1 MAIVLCLAAGLLPIL
16 IAPGALFYFD
26 VTPKILVLLA
36 SAIAGLIVRLGK
48 RSGVRG
54 FFSWVIAAQAVA
66 LVMATA
72 FSTHIALSFS
82 GTEWR
87 RFGMVTQ
94 LALLVFTSLAAGAMD
109 RDRGTLE
116 PLLRTVATTG
126 GAIAI
131 YATFQYFG
139 LDPLIPPS
147 SYRAGEGIFTI
158 VRPPG
163 TLGHANYLATY
174 LLLVMFA
181 GFALASVESGRGWRM
196 AGAGCA
202 IAAGLASLLTGS
214 RSVALGL
221 VAGIVWLFLRARP
234 RIGRG
239 AIYACAGIAIAV
251 AALYVSPAG
260 RGLRA
265 RVHWMGDDPRGGA
278 RLPLWRDAVRMAG
291 GRLAFGY
298 GPETFG
304 AEFPRYQSLELAR
317 AYPDFYHESPHNI
330 FLDALD
336 EQGVFGLAGLVAI
349 TALGLSLAWKA
360 REVPR
365 VFVGGALAAMVV
377 SLQFS
382 AFTLPTAFFFYLA
395 IGALVAG
402 RAKPVSDAPSGAPG
416 YAVAAIGLVLAGLFG
431 WFGIRLGTA
440 EYRLAGTQGAIGRGD
455 PIAAIEDYE
464 TVRRW
469 EPPGASS
476 DLYYSRAMARY
487 SAMEKNPLP
496 AAQAGRQAMEAALRA
511 CNYPEQ
517 RQNEFYYLATLFA
530 IQNDAVDT
538 EKGLRAAIAV
548 APNWFKPHWTLAKLL
563 QMTGR
568 HAEAEREAE
577 AAVERD
583 GGKHKEVAD
592 TLVGIRAVG
601 GAGK

>member
-1 MAIVLCLAAGLLPIL
+1 MAIALCLAAGLLPIL

-36 SAIAGLIVRLGK
+36 SAVAALIICLGK
-48 RSGVRG
+48 RPGVRG
-54 FFSWVIAAQAVA
+54 FFSWAIAAQAVA
-66 LVMATA
+66 VAIATA

-94 LALLVFTSLAAGAMD
+94 LALLAFAALAAGALAGNHGVL
-109 RDRGTLE
+109 R
-116 PLLRTVATTG
+116 LLQTAAITG

-139 LDPLIPPS
+139 LDPFIPAS
-147 SYRAGEGIFTI
+147 SYRAGEGVFTI

-174 LLLVMFA
+174 LLFVFFA
-181 GFALASVESGRGWRM
+181 GFALTRVETGKAWRI
-196 AGAGCA
+196 AGLCSAV
-202 IAAGLASLLTGS
+202 AAGLALILTGS
-214 RSVALGL
+214 RSAALGL
-221 VAGIVWLFLRARP
+221 AAGIVWLSLRAGT

-239 AIYACAGIAIAV
+239 AIYGFAGIAIAV

-291 GRLAFGY
+291 GRLASGY

-304 AEFPRYQSLELAR
+304 AEFPRFQSLELAR

-336 EQGVFGLAGLVAI
+336 EQGIFGLAGLVAM
-349 TALGLSLAWKA
+349 TATGLALAWK
-360 REVPR
+360 RRDTPR
-365 VFVGGALAAMVV
+365 VFMGSALAGMVV

-395 IGALVAG
+395 IAALAG
-402 RAKPVSDAPSGAPG
+402 GSAEEVRDAPGGFPR
-416 YAVAAIGLVLAGLFG
+416 YAMAAAGLVLAGLFG
-431 WFGIRLGTA
+431 WFGIRLA
-440 EYRLAGTQGAIGRGD
+440 AADYRLAGTQRAIGRGD
-455 PIAAIEDYE
+455 LAVAIDDDAA
-464 TVRRW
+464 VRRW

-476 DLYYSRAMARY
+476 DLYYSRAMAAY
-487 SAMEKNPLP
+487 SAMEKNPLL
-496 AAQAGRQAMEAALRA
+496 AAEAGQQAMDAALRA
-511 CNYPEQ
+511 CIYPEQ
-517 RQNEFYYLATLFA
+517 RQNAFYYLATLFA
-530 IQNDAVDT
+530 SQNDAIDT
-538 EKGLRAAIAV
+538 ERSLRAAIAV

-568 HAEAEREAE
+568 HAVAEREAE

-583 GGKHKEVAD
+583 GNKHKEVAD
-592 TLVGIRAVG
+592 TLAEIRAAG